1 MAPFGILAAL
11 PVIGTGRPATDE
23 SCMDQCGTGDTV
35 GRQALH
41 GDHRRRDRRHRAGRR
56 PVSVRVSYTGSART
70 PGSTIRWSSRDWRR
84 SARRPAQQPTTKTTL
99 PPVGMRHISRP
110 AHGPRAYVDAVVV
123 IGGPVHAA
131 FTNTT
136 SARCGTACTTS
147 WPTPWA
153 STSGQSWRSSCPG
166 CAPSPGTLARHG
178 RQRPDVGHQRRR
190 RSVRTCRRHADVQR
204 RRDTEIMLIE
214 GGGHCAFNRYQRSS
228 TPCKVA
234 HDGRHLPASGN
245 ARSHHPGFLGRCDA
259 GRCLRSPT
267 ALRRIVDTPDLLR
280 KRDDA
285 FCCGEPFIAAERS
298 MFGGRRTRLG
308 RSTSADWQ
316 IRDADSAASI
326 DENGWHVFAIVLASW
341 QHIKI
346 VNANING
353 EIRSFVEARPRNRT
367 SGAASR
373 RSRIEGVCHDSP
385 R

>member
-23 SCMDQCGTGDTV
+23 SCMDQCGTGYTV

-136 SARCGTACTTS
+136 SARCGVACTTS

-166 CAPSPGTLARHG
+166 CAPSPGTLPDTAGNAPMLVINGDADPYVPVEDTLMSSGAGTPRSCSLRAAATARSTATRG
-178 RQRPDVGHQRRR
+178 RQRRARLLTTDVTCRHQGTHEVTIPDSSVAATLVGACARPQLCAELLIHPISCASGTMPSAAVNLSSQQSAPCLVADGHVSGDLPARTG
-190 RSVRTCRRHADVQR
+190 RSVTPIRPRP
-204 RRDTEIMLIE
+204 
-214 GGGHCAFNRYQRSS
+214 S
-228 TPCKVA
+228 TKTV
-234 HDGRHLPASGN
+234 GMS
-245 ARSHHPGFLGRCDA
+245 
-259 GRCLRSPT
+259 LRS
-267 ALRRIVDTPDLLR
+267 
-280 KRDDA
+280 
-285 FCCGEPFIAAERS
+285 C
-298 MFGGRRTRLG
+298 
-308 RSTSADWQ
+308 
-316 IRDADSAASI
+316 
-326 DENGWHVFAIVLASW
+326 
-341 QHIKI
+341 
-346 VNANING
+346 
-353 EIRSFVEARPRNRT
+353 
-367 SGAASR
+367 
-373 RSRIEGVCHDSP
+373 
-385 R
+385 